1 MSIGDAA
8 AAGTKEGGDVIV
20 QEAAEETK
28 EAVDGGGDVEQP
40 VSFGVSDSPVFVT
53 AADASPDDNDMMKN
67 LLSLSDNCQ
76 ESGAEVD
83 LDNDVTVVED
93 GGVADADDDDDDS
106 DVVVESFGEE
116 NSLILDE
123 PTNDVNHVSCAVN
136 DKTEVI
142 FNNVKDFSSFY
153 REFDDNA
160 EYGTFNY
167 DVIVNFVQ
175 EAWDVVKKELKTG
188 GAKSTSVLYYSS

>member
-28 EAVDGGGDVEQP
+28 EAVDGDGDGEQP

-53 AADASPDDNDMMKN
+53 AADASPDDNAAADATSVGDNDMMKN

-93 GGVADADDDDDDS
+93 GVADADDDDDD
-106 DVVVESFGEE
+106 
-116 NSLILDE
+116 
-123 PTNDVNHVSCAVN
+123 
-136 DKTEVI
+136 
-142 FNNVKDFSSFY
+142 
-153 REFDDNA
+153 
-160 EYGTFNY
+160 
-167 DVIVNFVQ
+167 
-175 EAWDVVKKELKTG
+175 
-188 GAKSTSVLYYSS
+188 